1 MNWKVKVFVIGG
13 GVGLIVGLAAAA
25 LYARTIEQSQSGR
38 AKVNLPAVQTGDLL
52 RILISLVTL
61 VRTIAGLADDAEGR

>member
-13 GVGLIVGLAAAA
+13 GIGLIAGLAAAA

-38 AKVNLPAVQTGDLL
+38 AKISLPAVQTSDLL